1 MQSLADKL
9 NPSVVDQKLIEEYF
23 LRSERKKDDKIWI
36 KEHRV
41 KIIEELNKLE
51 VNKKD
56 YGSFRVKMSVPDTSK
71 FDEEK
76 ILNFLESKGLKHRA
90 IKEVLDEE
98 KLSQLI
104 DNDIINLKELQE
116 VAWIESKG
124 SPRISVE
131 RLPKNEG

>member
-23 LRSERKKDDKIWI
+23 LRSERKKDDESWI

-41 KIIEELNKLE
+41 KIIEELNKLG

-76 ILNFLESKGLKHRA
+76 ILNFLESKDLKHRA

-131 RLPKNEG
+131 RLSKGQ